1 MPCLY
6 FIFYTLTPVYLRILN
21 FFAFLAQLTSFKHLP
36 DSREEFEPQLENSE
50 TKVASHELTSAGLL
64 EPVDSTDSLEPVDDE
79 SSGSSG
85 DSAEDSSDES
95 DETSETDDEFD
106 LNFK

>member
-21 FFAFLAQLTSFKHLP
+21 FFAFLAQLTYFKHLP
-36 DSREEFEPQLENSE
+36 DSREEFEPQLENSGDK
-50 TKVASHELTSAGLL
+50 TKVASHEPTSAGLL

-79 SSGSSG
+79 SSEDSS
-85 DSAEDSSDES
+85 EDSSDES